1 MADTAPASPDL
12 ILVGNTN
19 IPSFILVNNMTQ
31 RRARR
36 AAVSVLGTASSQ
48 KRTPVNPGASR
59 SGGVSNRQNPVQL
72 MQDKRFPRQKPPFVL
87 DWHGLCVDVGMRT
100 FWDESNKAPEEAGSV
115 DRKLVIRCL
124 AGDQDAW
131 ETIVRSHARR
141 IFGLSYRYTGSRE
154 EAEDLTQEIFI
165 RIYQTLWSFRSESGS
180 FVHWALKVSRN
191 LIIDRYRQSR
201 RFHQSGG
208 SPEIE
213 SMNLADEAH
222 PSADRTVEQAESSR
236 ILRKALCTLSPETKE
251 AIILRD
257 LEGMGYKE
265 MSEVLGV
272 PEGTIKSRISRGRL
286 ALARTLS
293 RNQAFAAV
301 GR

>member
-1 MADTAPASPDL
+1 MC
-12 ILVGNTN
+12 VNTGM
-19 IPSFILVNNMTQ
+19 PTLWSE
-31 RRARR
+31 
-36 AAVSVLGTASSQ
+36 SV
-48 KRTPVNPGASR
+48 
-59 SGGVSNRQNPVQL
+59 
-72 MQDKRFPRQKPPFVL
+72 
-87 DWHGLCVDVGMRT
+87 
-100 FWDESNKAPEEAGSV
+100 KAPEEADSA
-115 DRKLVIRCL
+115 DRKLVNRCL
-124 AGDQDAW
+124 EGDQDAW
-131 ETIVRSHARR
+131 ETIVGSYARR
-141 IFGLSYRYTGSRE
+141 IFGLSYRYTGRRD
-154 EAEDLTQEIFI
+154 EAEDLTQDIFI

-201 RFHQSGG
+201 RFQQSGG

-213 SMNLADEAH
+213 SMNLVDEAH
-222 PSADRTVEQAESSR
+222 PSAERAVEQAESSR
-236 ILRKALCTLSPETKE
+236 ILRNALHTLSPETKE

-293 RNQAFAAV
+293 RNQAFAAA